1 MQIPDVIPG
10 LYEVVKFVDRNRVS
24 ITQSVWSALRDDPDY
39 AKIAHSHI
47 AEFCVSTVWL
57 GLDGAI
63 KMPFETAVFDN
74 YAGGVIRMGLYRDE
88 GQAISGHLSACT
100 AVRMSCLE
108 LLPAR

>member
-1 MQIPDVIPG
+1 MSSIKSWYLVCDTCGVNSSFVIM
-10 LYEVVKFVDRNRVS
+10 YEGPADTENQARKDARKYGWVR
-24 ITQSVWSALRDDPDY
+24 I
-39 AKIAHSHI
+39 
-47 AEFCVSTVWL
+47 
-57 GLDGAI
+57 GAI
-63 KMPFETAVFDN
+63 RMPFETAVFDN